1 MNDIADQALTGEIV
15 DDEAPQKKPRPTGPV
30 RVTLSKPI
38 QNIDQTVTVVT
49 INPPTGRHLMKAGAV
64 MRFSS
69 NDETGENSVEIKP
82 DGMGKLIG
90 ACGNLAVRAVESMA
104 AADFMAVSNVLMG
117 FLIPTEIP

>member
-1 MNDIADQALTGEIV
+1 MDTESQALMGEIV
-15 DDEAPQKKPRPTGPV
+15 DDETPRKKPRPTGPV
-30 RVTLSKPI
+30 SVTLSKPI
-38 QNIDQTVTVVT
+38 QNIDQTVSVVT

-69 NDETGENSVEIKP
+69 NEEGGESSVEIKP
-82 DGMGKLIG
+82 DGVGKLIG

-104 AADFMAVSNVLMG
+104 AADFMACSNVIMG